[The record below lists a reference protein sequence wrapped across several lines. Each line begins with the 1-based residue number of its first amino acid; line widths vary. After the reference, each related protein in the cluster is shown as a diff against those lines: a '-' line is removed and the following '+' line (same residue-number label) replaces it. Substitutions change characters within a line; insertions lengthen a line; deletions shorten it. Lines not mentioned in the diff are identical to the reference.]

1 MLTSNEEIIANGE
14 RFAEWDNATSRSKD
28 AMYKQ
33 HKVDVLE
40 YWLEAR
46 IPGRG
51 IGNLFRFNQVAEFE
65 MEKDR
70 IINLLEFDGVNNADQ
85 NGRPLAALNSYG
97 KYLDSLQNELS
108 DVDASARKTKQCSD
122 DINADIN
129 ATHNPLSKDSRR
141 TGANDCVINCLD
153 GLIELIIGAN
163 NEGLSEDEK
172 LKCLVKHMIQKSYFF
187 KPEHVYERHQ
197 EILGLIRNNDKM
209 PVRYSTAAGAY
220 TEEDRGVAALGRAA
234 AIEASSQR
242 NIFYNSFGKRVPVIV
257 DRDGNRVVREVIER
271 FSGARVSQGRIRN
284 NITSAI
290 ISHVWGNAYDPL
302 CFSNLWNIVVI
313 PDYINSLMDKSETEN
328 PVNFFDRAINYVKAY
343 YKELCYK
350 IYNMETIINEYEGL
364 GFRVQPLLGNVAE
377 SNIVGD
383 EYKQWVNFLEDQG
396 LAGE

>member
-85 NGRPLAALNSYG
+85 KGRPLAALNSYG
-97 KYLDSLQNELS
+97 KYLDSLQNEFS
-108 DVDASARKTKQCSD
+108 DVDASARKTRQCSN
-122 DINADIN
+122 DINS
-129 ATHNPLSKDSRR
+129 THNPLSKDSRR
-141 TGANDCVINCLD
+141 TVANDRVINCLD

-163 NEGLSEDEK
+163 NQGLSEDEK

-187 KPEHVYERHQ
+187 KPEHVCERHQ
-197 EILGLIRNNDKM
+197 EILCLIRNNDKM

-220 TEEDRGVAALGRAA
+220 TEEDRSVAALGRVA

-242 NIFYNSFGKRVPVIV
+242 NIFYNSYWEK
-257 DRDGNRVVREVIER
+257 
-271 FSGARVSQGRIRN
+271 
-284 NITSAI
+284 SA
-290 ISHVWGNAYDPL
+290 
-302 CFSNLWNIVVI
+302 
-313 PDYINSLMDKSETEN
+313 
-328 PVNFFDRAINYVKAY
+328 
-343 YKELCYK
+343 CYC
-350 IYNMETIINEYEGL
+350 
-364 GFRVQPLLGNVAE
+364 R
-377 SNIVGD
+377 S
-383 EYKQWVNFLEDQG
+383 
-396 LAGE
+396 

>member
-65 MEKDR
+65 MEKDQ
-70 IINLLEFDGVNNADQ
+70 IINLLEFDDVNNADQ
-85 NGRPLAALNSYG
+85 NGRPLAALNSYA
-97 KYLDSLQNELS
+97 KYLASLQNELS
-108 DVDASARKTKQCSD
+108 DADASARKTKQCSD
-122 DINADIN
+122 DIN

-220 TEEDRGVAALGRAA
+220 TEEDRSVAALGRAA

-313 PDYINSLMDKSETEN
+313 PDYINSLMDKSETDN

-364 GFRVQPLLGNVAE
+364 GFRVQPLFGNVAE